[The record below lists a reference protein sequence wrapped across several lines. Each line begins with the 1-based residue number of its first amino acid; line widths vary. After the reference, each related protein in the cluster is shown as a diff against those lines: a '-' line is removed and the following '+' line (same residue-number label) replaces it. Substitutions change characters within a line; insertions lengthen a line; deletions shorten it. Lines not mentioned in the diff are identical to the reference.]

1 MGEIDYGLRGKVE
14 GGLVA
19 ITQRQPNIYDV
30 ARMANVSH
38 QTVSRVLN
46 NNSSIRPETKS
57 RVLKAMETLGYRPNQ
72 AARALASA
80 KTKMLG
86 ILSSDTD
93 FTGPASMVHE
103 MEVAAR
109 ARGYF
114 VVSCGVDPTN
124 LASVQGGIEHL
135 MNLGVEGLAIVTPH
149 ADAVEYVRQQVVA
162 IPVVS
167 LDSMYHMDELAVSVD
182 NFAGAVA
189 ATEHLIELGHRNIV
203 HISGP
208 KNWYESSTRAAGYTS
223 TMLNARLTP
232 QIIEGDWE
240 IQTGH
245 RIAMEL
251 SIESLG
257 ITAIFVA
264 NDRMALGVLSAM
276 RKRRVLV
283 PERISVIGFDDLP
296 EAAYYW
302 PPLSTVKQDFRLL
315 GERAMMLLMQEL
327 VGKSVK
333 KVDRLIPQLIVR
345 DSTTVAPKL

>member
-1 MGEIDYGLRGKVE
+1 M
-14 GGLVA
+14 A
-19 ITQRQPNIYDV
+19 NTQRQPNIYDV
-30 ARMANVSH
+30 ARLAQVSH

-46 NNSSIRPETKS
+46 NNTSIRPETKT
-57 RVLKAMETLGYRPNQ
+57 RVVKAMETLGYRPNQ
-72 AARALASA
+72 AARALASS

-109 ARGYF
+109 ERGYF
-114 VVSCGVDPTN
+114 AVSCGVDPTN

-167 LDSMYHMDELAVSVD
+167 LDSMYRMDELAVSVD

-189 ATEHLIELGHRNIV
+189 ATEYLIELGHRNIV

-208 KNWYESSTRAAGYTS
+208 NNWFESSTRAAGYTS
-223 TMLNARLTP
+223 TMLNARLEP
-232 QIIEGDWE
+232 QIVEGDWE
-240 IQTGH
+240 IQTGY
-245 RIAMEL
+245 RIAMDL
-251 SIESLG
+251 AIESRG
-257 ITAIFVA
+257 ITALFVA

-276 RKRRVLV
+276 RKRGISV
-283 PERISVIGFDDLP
+283 PERLSIIGFDDLP
-296 EAAYYW
+296 ETAYYW
-302 PPLSTVKQDFRLL
+302 PPLTTVKQDFRQL
-315 GERAMMLLMQEL
+315 GERAMHLLMQEL
-327 VGKSVK
+327 EGKAVK
-333 KVDRLIPQLIVR
+333 KVDRLIPELVVR
-345 DSTTVAPKL
+345 DSTTVVPKL